1 MSDAVLYEVRRDAAW
16 ITLNQPERRNALS
29 AELVDGLRTHLATAL
44 ARSGGAA
51 VVLTGA
57 GAAFCAGADL
67 KSGGLA
73 AAEGEEHPFVRVL
86 KAIWHSPKP
95 VIGRVNGH
103 AFGGGLGLTAAC
115 DLTIAADGATFA
127 FSEVRV
133 GVIPAIISVVCIPK
147 LGIQNAMWLFLTGE
161 RISAARAVEV
171 GLVHRVVPAAELD
184 RAVEEVAGLVR
195 LGGPNAVREAK
206 RLVRRVP
213 TLALDEAFRATTATS
228 LALFASEEAAE
239 GMQRLRREA
248 EAAAGRSKPW
258 PRTTCSASRTAAA
271 STATA

>member
-16 ITLNQPERRNALS
+16 ITLNQPERRNALG
-29 AELVDGLRTHLATAL
+29 ADLVDGLRAHLATAL
-44 ARSGGAA
+44 ADPQVRTL
-51 VVLTGA
+51 VLTGA

-67 KSGGLA
+67 KSGGLVVT
-73 AAEGEEHPFVRVL
+73 EGEEHPFVGVL
-86 KAIWHSPKP
+86 KTIWSSPKP
-95 VIGRVNGH
+95 VIGRINGH
-103 AFGGGLGLTAAC
+103 AFGGGLGLVAAC
-115 DLTIAADGATFA
+115 DLTVAAEGAAFA

-133 GVIPAIISVVCIPK
+133 GVIPAIISVLCIPK

-171 GLVHRVVPAAELD
+171 GLVHRAVPVAELD

-206 RLVRRVP
+206 QLVRRVP
-213 TLALDEAFRATTATS
+213 TLSLDEAFRATTATS

-239 GMQRLRREA
+239 GMQAFVEKRKPRWA
-248 EAAAGRSKPW
+248 E
-258 PRTTCSASRTAAA
+258 
-271 STATA
+271 